1 MGEKMKKLIPDVIMQ
16 YFQLNPEISRDALA
30 KTASISNM
38 DARYYCKLYKELHK
52 EAKLVGR
59 GITAFDIHYPIQDRA
74 SINVLVR
81 AIKII
86 KPDSFIFGGDQL
98 NLDCISHHN
107 KGKVKLLEN
116 RRIGKDF
123 KGFQKDIMDRIEK
136 ALPKNSKKYFMIGN
150 HEYWIDRL
158 IEDNPQ
164 LEGLMEVENNLNLS
178 SYKIIPFNEIL
189 SIGEMTFI
197 HGIYTN
203 KYHAE
208 HHLRI
213 YQKMLFYGH
222 LHTNQVYTS
231 VAPTTNLP
239 KQAVG
244 VGCLC
249 NRNADYMRNKPND
262 WLHQFLIWYMFDD
275 GTFVYQTPII
285 INGKTVINGQVINGN
300 D

>member
-1 MGEKMKKLIPDVIMQ
+1 MYLKKLIPDLIMQ
-16 YFQLNPEISRDALA
+16 CFQANPEIGRYDLA
-30 KTASISNM
+30 IAASISTQE
-38 DARYYCKLYKELHK
+38 ARYYCKLYKELHK
-52 EAKLVGR
+52 KATLVGR
-59 GITAFDIHYPIQDRA
+59 GIAAFDYHYPDHDKACHKVI
-74 SINVLVR
+74 LK
-81 AIKII
+81 AIEMV
-86 KPDSFIFGGDQL
+86 KPDTFIFGGDQL
-98 NLDCISHHN
+98 HLDCISHHN

-116 RRIGKDF
+116 RRIKEDF
-123 KGFQKDIMDRIEK
+123 KGFQKDIMDRIEA
-136 ALPKNSKKYFMIGN
+136 ALPKNCKKYFMIGN

-164 LEGLMEVENNLNLS
+164 LEGLMEVENNLDLS
-178 SYKIIPFNEIL
+178 SYKIISFNEIL
-189 SIGEMTFI
+189 RIGEMTFI

-208 HHLRI
+208 HHLQI

-231 VAPTTNLP
+231 IAPTTNLP

-249 NRNADYMRNKPND
+249 NRNAEYMRNKPND
-262 WLHQFLIWYMFDD
+262 WIHQFLIWYMFDD

-285 INGKTVINGQVINGN
+285 IHGKTVINGKVVDGN
-300 D
+300 K

>member
-1 MGEKMKKLIPDVIMQ
+1 MTRLIPDVIMQ
-16 YFQLNPEISRDALA
+16 YFQANPDIGRCDLA
-30 KTASISNM
+30 KVAKISNQE
-38 DARYYCKLYKELHK
+38 ARYYCRLYRDLHK
-52 EAKLVGR
+52 QAKLVGK
-59 GITAFDIHYPIQDRA
+59 GIAAFDIHFPDHDKA
-74 SINVLVR
+74 SMNCLFK
-81 AIKII
+81 AIEMV
-86 KPDSFIFGGDQL
+86 KPDHFVFGGDQFHF
-98 NLDCISHHN
+98 DCISHHN

-116 RRIGKDF
+116 RRIAKDF
-123 KGFQKDIMDRIEK
+123 EGFQTDILNRLESV
-136 ALPKNSKKYFMIGN
+136 LSKNCKKYFMMGN

-164 LEGLMEVENNLNLS
+164 LEGLMEIKNNLKLDN
-178 SYKIIPFNEIL
+178 YTIVPFNDVL
-189 SIGEMTFI
+189 RIGEMTFI

-208 HHLRI
+208 KHLRI

-231 VAPTTNLP
+231 IAPTTSLP

-249 NRNADYMRNKPND
+249 NKNAHYLRNKPND

-285 INGKTVINGQVINGN
+285 INGKTVINGKVVDGN
-300 D
+300 EL

>member
-1 MGEKMKKLIPDVIMQ
+1 MSKLIPDVIMQ
-16 YFQLNPEISRDALA
+16 HFQTNPDIGRYDLA
-30 KTASISNM
+30 AVAKISNQE
-38 DARYYCKLYKELHK
+38 ARYYCRLYRDLHK
-52 EAKLVGR
+52 KARLVGK
-59 GITAFDIHYPIQDRA
+59 GIAAFDIHYPLQDKA
-74 SINVLVR
+74 SMNVLIK
-81 AIKII
+81 AIEII
-86 KPDSFIFGGDQL
+86 RPDYFVFGGDQL

-107 KGKVKLLEN
+107 KGKIKLLEN
-116 RRIGKDF
+116 RRISKDF
-123 KGFQKDIMDRIEK
+123 KGFQEEIMDRIE
-136 ALPKNSKKYFMIGN
+136 AVLPRSCKKYFMIGN

-178 SYKIIPFNEIL
+178 KYEVVPFNKTL
-189 SIGEMTFI
+189 RIGEMTFL
-197 HGIYTN
+197 HGIYVN

-208 HHLRI
+208 KHLRI

-231 VAPTTNLP
+231 IAPTTSLP

-249 NRNADYMRNKPND
+249 NRNAEYMRNRPND

-285 INGKTVINGQVINGN
+285 INGKTVINGKVVDGN
-300 D
+300 EL

>member
-1 MGEKMKKLIPDVIMQ
+1 MKKLIPNNIMEILQ
-16 YFQLNPEISRDALA
+16 AKPEIGRMDLA
-30 KTASISNM
+30 KLAGISENN
-38 DARYYCKLYKELHK
+38 ARYYCRLYNELHK
-52 EAKLVGR
+52 KSNLISK
-59 GITAFDIHYPIQDRA
+59 GIAVFDYHYPLHDKASHNIILKAVEMIQP
-74 SINVLVR
+74 NHFV
-81 AIKII
+81 
-86 KPDSFIFGGDQL
+86 FGGDQL

-123 KGFQKDIMDRIEK
+123 TGFQKDILNAIEIR
-136 ALPKNSKKYFMIGN
+136 LPKNCQKYFMIGN

-164 LEGLMEVENNLNLS
+164 LEGLMEVQNNLNLTE
-178 SYKIIPFNEIL
+178 YQVVPFNEIL
-189 SIGEMTFI
+189 KIGEMHFI

-208 HHLRI
+208 KHARI

-222 LHTNQVYTS
+222 LHTNQVYTAI
-231 VAPTTNLP
+231 APTTSLP

-249 NRNADYMRNKPND
+249 NRNAEYMRNRPND
-262 WLHQFLIWYMFDD
+262 WLHQFLIWYMFSD

-285 INGKTVINGQVINGN
+285 IHGKTVINGKVIDGN
-300 D
+300 E